1 MITPLR
7 IPRRV
12 PKEAKRGEIQ
22 LLRHGTGAILQTPCM
37 YQTGEWI
44 TDRRKLRDA
53 RSQTFLLSELEVEVR
68 RENPLPEGDTAS
80 RRDEKANTKGPTEE
94 PTS

>member
-37 YQTGEWI
+37 CQTGEWI
-44 TDRRKLRDA
+44 TDRQKIRDA
-53 RSQTFLLSELEVEVR
+53 RSQTFLLSELEVEALV
-68 RENPLPEGDTAS
+68 A
-80 RRDEKANTKGPTEE
+80 KEE
-94 PTS
+94 DSDAFEVCQL